1 MATDLAEAGDK
12 GEQVMDTF
20 TNDERREVTAMT
32 YVNATPCECPYC
44 CREFTLR
51 WCWET
56 ENLAYMYGED
66 GEVVTE
72 APGISGSR
80 VAYESHVVCPTCG
93 AHLRVSHELVPEF
106 YAMREDGDVDA

>member
-1 MATDLAEAGDK
+1 
-12 GEQVMDTF
+12 MDTF

-32 YVNATPCECPYC
+32 YVNATPCECPSC
-44 CREFTLR
+44 CRAFTLR

-56 ENLAYMYGED
+56 EDVADVYGED
-66 GEVVTE
+66 GEGVTE